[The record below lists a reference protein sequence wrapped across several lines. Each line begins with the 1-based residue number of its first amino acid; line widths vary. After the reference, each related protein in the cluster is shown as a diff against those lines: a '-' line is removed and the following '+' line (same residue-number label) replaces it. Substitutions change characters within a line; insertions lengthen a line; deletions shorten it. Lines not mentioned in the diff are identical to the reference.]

1 MTFQRSG
8 RADGS
13 KNHSKGGRVGQQGR
27 PNPNAHTHA
36 RARARNCKEEDKKHL
51 VVWFLCGGWVDGGPL
66 PRASHLLSLG
76 SESFVETLPS
86 VPFSQKRTSL
96 SYAALNL
103 CTKRSFSSS
112 WGLLP

>member
-1 MTFQRSG
+1 MMDLRITRREGGSG
-8 RADGS
+8 SRA
-13 KNHSKGGRVGQQGR
+13 GRTQT
-27 PNPNAHTHA
+27 HTHT
-36 RARARNCKEEDKKHL
+36 RARGTVKKKIKST
-51 VVWFLCGGWVDGGPL
+51 WSCGFSAEGGWTVLPPL